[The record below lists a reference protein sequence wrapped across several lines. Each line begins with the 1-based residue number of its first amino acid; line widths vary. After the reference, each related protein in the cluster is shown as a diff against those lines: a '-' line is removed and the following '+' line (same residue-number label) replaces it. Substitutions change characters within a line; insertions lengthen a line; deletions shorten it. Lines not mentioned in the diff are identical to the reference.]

1 MNGEDIIRYNRTIL
15 YDIRRSKYHAIS
27 ECLTENL
34 RSEILKIFKHV
45 LKVGMIQVNG
55 KYTFFM
61 DTTKLTIVRERTT
74 RSTSNVHINFLC
86 AMGIINKLPQV
97 GKSLTEINKKFLATH
112 VGSRPI
118 NNFYVKEYTEE
129 ELDRIENR
137 CQRLLDAGVTR
148 GNISFNKLN
157 AVGLDD
163 IAYEIYLNNPKS
175 YEKKVNHLQE
185 LCEYVD
191 WQIETKGYATK
202 KDIYDNLTFSDKEI
216 DKVLKIFR
224 KQFREIY
231 DYKRPNKE
239 TVEKFNLHGY
249 GWIITKKEIDK

>member
-1 MNGEDIIRYNRTIL
+1 MNGEEIIRYNRTIL

-34 RSEILKIFKHV
+34 RSEILSVFKHV

-61 DTTKLTIVRERTT
+61 DTTKLTIVRKANTK
-74 RSTSNVHINFLC
+74 STSNQHINYLC

-97 GKSLTEINKKFLATH
+97 GQSLTEINKKFLASNA
-112 VGSRPI
+112 GKRPI
-118 NNFYVKEYTEE
+118 NNFYVKEYTYQ

-157 AVGLDD
+157 AAGLED
-163 IAYEIYLNNPKS
+163 IAYEIYLNHPKS
-175 YEKKVNHLQE
+175 YENKVNHLQE
-185 LCEYVD
+185 LCEFVQ
-191 WQIETKGYATK
+191 WQIESKGYATK
-202 KDIYDNLTFSDKEI
+202 QDIYDNMTFSDQEI

-224 KQFREIY
+224 KQFCKVY

-249 GWIITKKEIDK
+249 GWIITNKGDL